1 MADQILVNP
10 SDLTTKSNQVRQ
22 YKESHHDIMNKITN
36 LVMTLGEVWQG
47 DAQNAFVSKY
57 LSMQPVYDSFEEALE
72 EFAALMEKVADEMMK
87 TDPAGKNIINSIY

>member
-10 SDLTTKSNQVRQ
+10 SDLTTKSTQVRQ

-72 EFAALMEKVADEMMK
+72 EFAALMEKVADEMIK
-87 TDPAGKNIINSIY
+87 TDQAGKNIINSIY

>member
-22 YKESHHDIMNKITN
+22 YKESHHDFMNKITN

-72 EFAALMEKVADEMMK
+72 EFAALMEKVADEMIK
-87 TDPAGKNIINSIY
+87 TDQAGKNIINSIY

>member
-1 MADQILVNP
+1 MAEQILVNP

-87 TDPAGKNIINSIY
+87 TDQAGKNIINSIY

>member
-36 LVMTLGEVWQG
+36 LVMTIGEVWQG

-72 EFAALMEKVADEMMK
+72 EFAALMEKVADEMVK
-87 TDPAGKNIINSIY
+87 TDQAGKNIINSIY

>member
-1 MADQILVNP
+1 MANQILVNP
-10 SDLTTKSNQVRQ
+10 SDLTAKSNQVRQ
-22 YKESHHDIMNKITN
+22 YKESQHDIMNKITN

-72 EFAALMEKVADEMMK
+72 EFAALMEKVADEMVK
-87 TDPAGKNIINSIY
+87 TDQAGKNIINSIY

>member
-72 EFAALMEKVADEMMK
+72 EFSALMEKVADEMMK
-87 TDPAGKNIINSIY
+87 TDQSGKNIINSIY

>member
-47 DAQNAFVSKY
+47 EAQNAFVSKF

-87 TDPAGKNIINSIY
+87 TDQAGKNIINSIY

>member
-36 LVMTLGEVWQG
+36 LVMTLGEIWQG

-87 TDPAGKNIINSIY
+87 TDQAGKNIINSIY